1 MSMMIDNTKARP
13 TRPIRIGLLLAT
25 AMRKPAMPMVM
36 MKDNARLVIVLC
48 LPSSKDDILC
58 CLEYLR

>member
-13 TRPIRIGLLLAT
+13 TIPMRIALLLAT
-25 AMRKPAMPMVM
+25 AMMNPAMLMDRVRS
-36 MKDNARLVIVLC
+36 NALVIVLC